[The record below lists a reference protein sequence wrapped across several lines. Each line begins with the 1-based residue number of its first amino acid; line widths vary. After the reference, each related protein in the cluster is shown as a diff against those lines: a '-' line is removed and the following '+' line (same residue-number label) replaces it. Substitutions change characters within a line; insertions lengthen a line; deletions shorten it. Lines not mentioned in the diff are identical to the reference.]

1 MSTYIKYCG
10 YITDITGGTNSSVS
24 GTNSSWDYNLVH
36 ISWQIKCPR
45 TFLSWQIKCP
55 RTFCQLQQRLLRGVK
70 RFHRQL
76 RQAWPLKLSFEPS
89 AA

>member
-10 YITDITGGTNSSVS
+10 YITDITGGTNSTNSSVS

-36 ISWQIKCPR
+36 I
-45 TFLSWQIKCP
+45 SWQIKCP